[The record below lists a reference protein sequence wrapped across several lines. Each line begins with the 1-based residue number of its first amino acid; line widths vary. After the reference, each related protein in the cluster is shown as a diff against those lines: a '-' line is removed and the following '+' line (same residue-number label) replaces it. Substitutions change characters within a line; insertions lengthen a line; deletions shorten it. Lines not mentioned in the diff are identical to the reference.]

1 MAVARI
7 ACAFAL
13 LVSSHAARA
22 EGERSPMV
30 GGSIVATRDVDAGG
44 FAGAGLE
51 VAQWWGHIGLGLEGS
66 RQWAIDSMGPRVT
79 TLAGTARVLL
89 FTGMV
94 PSLLEPSDC
103 ELGIE
108 LQGIVQRAWWA
119 NVAPAPADVEYGAGI
134 ALRLRG
140 GSDDAFTPLLI
151 AESRVFVRVMR
162 ERAQP
167 MQSGVIAKGDATIGA
182 RDEGTIVLIGLGALF
197 GGGDPKYV
205 QRFKSRWPSEL

>member
-1 MAVARI
+1 MLRRL
-7 ACAFAL
+7 ACAFVL
-13 LVSSHAARA
+13 LVTSHAASA
-22 EGERSPMV
+22 DGERSPMV

-44 FAGAGLE
+44 FAGAGIE
-51 VAQWWGHIGLGLEGS
+51 VAQWWGHIGLGIEGT
-66 RQWAIDSMGPRVT
+66 RQWALDSMGPRVT

-119 NVAPAPADVEYGAGI
+119 NVAPAPSEIEYGGGI

-151 AESRVFVRVMR
+151 AESRVFVRVLR
-162 ERAQP
+162 ERSQP
-167 MQSGVIAKGDATIGA
+167 MDVIAKGDATIGGA
-182 RDEGTIVLIGLGALF
+182 RDDGTIVLIGLGALF

>member
-1 MAVARI
+1 MLGRL

-13 LVSSHAARA
+13 LLTSHAARA
-22 EGERSPMV
+22 DGERSPMV
-30 GGSIVATRDVDAGG
+30 GGSIVATRDVDSGG

-51 VAQWWGHIGLGLEGS
+51 VAQWWGRVGLGIEGT

-89 FTGMV
+89 FSGLV

-119 NVAPAPADVEYGAGI
+119 NVAPAPADVEYGAGL

-151 AESRVFVRVMR
+151 AESRLFVRVLR
-162 ERAQP
+162 ERTQP
-167 MQSGVIAKGDATIGA
+167 MEVIAKGDATIGA
-182 RDEGTIVLIGLGALF
+182 RGEGTIVLIGLGALF
-197 GGGDPKYV
+197 GGGDAKYV
-205 QRFKSRWPSEL
+205 ERFKSRWPSEH